1 MGYSTWGCKKNRKDL
16 ATKGQQDSQIIF
28 SLNIHGK

>member
-16 ATKGQQDSQIIF
+16 ATKGQDSQIIF